1 MNRAFEGISLSA
13 IQGSGIQRKRKV
25 VRRISVSSSE
35 SDVDIEEVLS
45 SVVREYEGMRGRGGG
60 EKEAQGKGKGGW

>member
-13 IQGSGIQRKRKV
+13 IQGSGIQRKKKA

-35 SDVDIEEVLS
+35 SDMDIEEVLS
-45 SVVREYEGMRGRGGG
+45 SVVREYEGLRGRGGG
-60 EKEAQGKGKGGW
+60 QKEGEGKRKEA